1 MKLFYLLIALILIG
15 CQNPEANTDSPP
27 SDRMELIPEPDKDL
41 REKYEKAM
49 ANDSQQINPIP
60 CASKANDFLKL
71 KDKALQK
78 EFFFMLDSI
87 RKVQYPDND
96 QELTIMVDLTP
107 EYLNK
112 FLTDLNKDSLRL
124 NNTFEKEYHF
134 NIAPKG
140 YTDPKVCKDKIQ
152 ITFDEEYCS
161 FRMVIY
167 NTFFVE
173 PNWCTESTIVYTF
186 RIEEDRIIDF
196 GRNEAG

>member
-1 MKLFYLLIALILIG
+1 MKVFYLLFALTLFG
-15 CQNPEANTDSPP
+15 CEIPETNTDSSP

-41 REKYEKAM
+41 REEYEKAM
-49 ANDSQQINPIP
+49 ANDTLQIDSTP
-60 CASKANDFLKL
+60 CTAKANDFLKL

-112 FLTDLNKDSLRL
+112 FLADLNNDSLRL
-124 NNTFEKEYHF
+124 KNTFEKEYHF

-152 ITFDEEYCS
+152 ITFDEEHCS
-161 FRMVIY
+161 FRMNIY
-167 NTFFVE
+167 NTFLVE

-186 RIEEDRIIDF
+186 KIEGDRIIDF